1 MLLDQVAQSI
11 TALSRTEAGYAQQ
24 VVCTILDAAIDLH
37 ASDIHLQPTE
47 QGHLL
52 KYRIDGV
59 LNSCTEIIRGGT
71 SDIIARLK
79 VLAGLLTYRT
89 DAPQEGRIRSSE
101 VTCEMRVST
110 FPALYGERVV
120 VRVFR
125 EGNNYLSVND
135 LGLAAEV
142 ANDLTH
148 MLRETSGLILVTGPA
163 GSGKSTTAYACLRHL
178 VDTTQGSRSLVSLE
192 DPIEVVVPGVAQ
204 SQVNQTEE
212 FNFPAGLRSM
222 MRQDPEVIFIGE
234 IRDQVTAE
242 VAMQSSLTGQL
253 VISTFH
259 SGSAAQSI
267 SRLIEM
273 GIPAYMLHNSLL
285 GVLHQR
291 LARKLCDCRV
301 PADRIN
307 DSGMEIEGA
316 QQAKGCE
323 HCNGTGYQGR
333 VLLSEWLVPNQ
344 HGLNGTGVQLTDTAS
359 IEQAAKHAGMK
370 TRWDHASELIR
381 SGITSELEIRRVLGF
396 RP

>member
-1 MLLDQVAQSI
+1 MHLDQVAQSI
-11 TALSRTEAGYAQQ
+11 TALTRTEASYAQQ
-24 VVCTILDAAIDLH
+24 VVGIILDAAIDLH

-47 QGHLL
+47 EGHLL

-59 LNSCTEIIRGGT
+59 LNACTEIIRGET

-79 VLAGLLTYRT
+79 VLAGLLTYRN
-89 DAPQEGRIRSSE
+89 DVPQEGRIRNSE
-101 VTCEMRVST
+101 VACEMRVST

-125 EGNNYLSVND
+125 EGKNYLTLND
-135 LGLAAEV
+135 LGLATEV
-142 ANDLTH
+142 ENDLTH
-148 MLRETSGLILVTGPA
+148 MLRETSGLILITGPA
-163 GSGKSTTAYACLRHL
+163 GSGKSTTSYACLRHL
-178 VDTTQGSRSLVSLE
+178 VETTQGSRSLVSLE

-204 SQVNQTEE
+204 SQVNQTKE
-212 FNFPAGLRSM
+212 FNFATGLRSL
-222 MRQDPEVIFIGE
+222 MRQDPEVILIGE

-273 GIPAYMLHNSLL
+273 GIPPYMLHNSLL

-291 LARKLCDCRV
+291 LARKLCKCSV
-301 PADRIN
+301 LADQET
-307 DSGMEIEGA
+307 DLGFEIEGS
-316 QQAKGCE
+316 QQAQGCE
-323 HCNGTGYQGR
+323 NCNGTGYHGR

-344 HGLNGTGVQLTDTAS
+344 HGMNGNNIQLTDTAS
-359 IEQAAKHAGMK
+359 IEQAAVEAGMK
-370 TRWDHASELIR
+370 TRWDHAAELIR
-381 SGITSELEIRRVLGF
+381 SGTTSELEIRRVLGF
-396 RP
+396 RS